1 MKYILYFQTVE
12 LFNQF
17 RNLRLVTMT
26 LMYLNYV
33 LDVCSPN
40 GTNLCRNG
48 GTCYSNENDSIN
60 CSCPLQF
67 EGLFCELSKSNPSN
81 IKYQGFCR

>member
-1 MKYILYFQTVE
+1 MS
-12 LFNQF
+12 
-17 RNLRLVTMT
+17 

-81 IKYQGFCR
+81 FKYQGFCRKLNENE